1 MGFLKVLV
9 RELQTKPWLHGFGK
23 RVVKP
28 ERETAEQGPPPK
40 EISSFRERLKDGLH
54 ERLQSISWLCLWF

>member
-23 RVVKP
+23 RVVEPKP
-28 ERETAEQGPPPK
+28 ETPDVTVKESAVDAPK
-40 EISSFRERLKDGLH
+40 QNGLL
-54 ERLQSISWLCLWF
+54 LQS